1 MSHFIRLLSL
11 VTLVGL
17 LVGCSQQPRVSAT
30 LWNDESD
37 RIDTYH
43 QRWLGTPYSLGGRSE
58 KGIDC
63 SAFVQNL
70 YQEIYGLRL
79 PRTTEGQAEV
89 GYSVVPSE
97 LEPGDLI
104 FFKTGWR
111 LRHVGV
117 YIGRGQFV
125 HASTSV
131 GVTRSSLNNPYW
143 LDVYWKSKRVL

>member
-1 MSHFIRLLSL
+1 MQFIRFLSL
-11 VTLVGL
+11 FTLAGL
-17 LVGCSQQPRVSAT
+17 LLGCSQQPRVST
-30 LWNDESD
+30 SGWNSESD
-37 RIDTYH
+37 RIDTFH
-43 QRWLGTPYSLGGRSE
+43 QRWAGTPYSLGGVSKR
-58 KGIDC
+58 GIDC

-79 PRTTEGQAEV
+79 PRTTEEQAES

-117 YIGRGQFV
+117 YVGLGQFV

-143 LDVYWKSKRVL
+143 LDAYWKSKRIL